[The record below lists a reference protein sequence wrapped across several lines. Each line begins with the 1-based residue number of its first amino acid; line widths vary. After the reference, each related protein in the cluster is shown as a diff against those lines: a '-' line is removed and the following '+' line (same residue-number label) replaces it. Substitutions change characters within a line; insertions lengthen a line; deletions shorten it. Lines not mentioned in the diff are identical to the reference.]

1 MGSTQASLNSILGGE
16 TKRPR
21 SDAEPRRLSMNEV
34 TGMIDLTQ
42 NSLKARNKTQ
52 NTLTRSLAN
61 EVASEAKELFEI
73 NGLSKITSETDMTAA
88 LIYCAKA
95 TGNNGSVLNAMQT
108 EPQGKF
114 LLGIKQRMV
123 KCLSIK
129 DRTLRN
135 KVSNMS

>member
-1 MGSTQASLNSILGGE
+1 MKKKLH
-16 TKRPR
+16 RP
-21 SDAEPRRLSMNEV
+21 DGRRLSMGEV
-34 TGMIDLTQ
+34 TGLIDLTQ
-42 NSLKARNKTQ
+42 SSVAARNKTQ
-52 NTLTRSLAN
+52 SALMKSVAN
-61 EVASEAKELFEI
+61 EVAKASEELFEKK
-73 NGLSKITSETDMTAA
+73 GLSKLTTETEMTAA
-88 LIYCAKA
+88 LIWCAKA
-95 TGNNGSVLNAMQT
+95 SNNEEIVMKAMQT